1 MFSVLPLSTPQKL
14 IPEPSIITSNK
25 MLSVLK
31 RKASATISSP
41 GPSASTHPTTTATNA
56 ILYPLPYG
64 YVALTPREMI
74 TKIVEMTNSANPG
87 VVLGNDVLCN
97 FLPNHPSPQI
107 VGTKRKADDD
117 DDEEYNMLTEVEADI
132 PHAASVGQKWKGGTN
147 KDLFQTTMMSWTANN
162 MANPFPDD
170 AMVIHISN
178 FLVKNGAMA
187 NVEIASEKVRN
198 IHFALPYSTLLTR
211 HRPNPN
217 MSSLL
222 SPGE

>member
-1 MFSVLPLSTPQKL
+1 
-14 IPEPSIITSNK
+14 
-25 MLSVLK
+25 MLSLLK

-41 GPSASTHPTTTATNA
+41 GPSASTHPTTTATHA

-74 TKIVEMTNSANPG
+74 AKIVEMTNSANPG

-97 FLPNHPSPQI
+97 FLPNHPSQQI

-117 DDEEYNMLTEVEADI
+117 DEYTEVEEADI

-187 NVEIASEKVRN
+187 NVEIASEKVRS
-198 IHFALPYSTLLTR
+198 IHFVALPYSPYT
-211 HRPNPN
+211 
-217 MSSLL
+217 SS
-222 SPGE
+222 S

>member
-1 MFSVLPLSTPQKL
+1 
-14 IPEPSIITSNK
+14 
-25 MLSVLK
+25 
-31 RKASATISSP
+31 
-41 GPSASTHPTTTATNA
+41 
-56 ILYPLPYG
+56 
-64 YVALTPREMI
+64 MI

-87 VVLGNDVLCN
+87 VMLGNDVLCN